1 MPEPTLRHIKMLEL
15 IPRRQ
20 PGLTASKL
28 KTRLAE
34 RDFEIDL
41 RTVQRDLNYL
51 SSVYAILSE
60 GERPQRWF
68 WAPDA
73 MALSIPAQDAHS
85 ALMWRLIEEHL
96 RPLLPR
102 AIQRDAEPQFAA
114 ARAYLETLG
123 EGKVAR
129 WKERMRVIPRA
140 FQLQVPEIQI
150 EVMAA
155 IQDALFQ
162 GCQLQVEYRSRG
174 TTKAKSWRTHPLG
187 LVMREGV
194 LYILATIENYTDLRQ
209 LVAHRID
216 LASVIDEPVQEPE
229 SFDLDAY
236 IEAGG
241 FSYVETGPIR
251 LRIRVDPYAARHILE
266 SPIARD
272 QKSKTLLDGQTE
284 FTATVVDTK
293 QLRWWLTGFG
303 DALEVVEPRN
313 LRAAMSEQ
321 AEAVAQMYRNG

>member
-1 MPEPTLRHIKMLEL
+1 MSEPTLRHIKMLEL

-20 PGLTASKL
+20 PGLTASEL
-28 KTRLAE
+28 NARLAD

-73 MALSIPAQDAHS
+73 AALSLPAQDSHS

-114 ARAYLETLG
+114 ARAYLGTLG

-129 WKERMRVIPRA
+129 WKERVRVIPRA
-140 FQLQVPEIQI
+140 FQLQVPEIPAD
-150 EVMAA
+150 VMTA

-174 TTKAKSWRTHPLG
+174 AGRSKSSRTHPLG
-187 LVMREGV
+187 LVMRDGIV
-194 LYILATIENYTDLRQ
+194 YILATIEDYTDLRQ

-216 LASVIDEPVQEPE
+216 SASLIDEPVREP
-229 SFDLDAY
+229 SGFDLDEY
-236 IEAGG
+236 IASGG
-241 FSYVETGPIR
+241 FSYVESGPIR
-251 LRIRVDPYAARHILE
+251 LVVRVDAYAAEHLLE
-266 SPIARD
+266 SPISSDQTAR
-272 QKSKTLLDGQTE
+272 TLDDGRVE
-284 FTATVVDTK
+284 FMATVVDTK

-303 DALEVVEPRN
+303 DALEVVEPRD
-313 LRAAMSEQ
+313 LRKAMAEQ
-321 AEAVAQMYRNG
+321 AEAVAEMYRND

>member
-15 IPRRQ
+15 IPRRR
-20 PGLTASKL
+20 PGLTASEL
-28 KTRLAE
+28 KIRLAE

-51 SSVYAILSE
+51 SSRYAILSE

-73 MALSIPAQDAHS
+73 MALSLPAQDAHS

-114 ARAYLETLG
+114 ARAYLKSLG
-123 EGKVAR
+123 EGKVAC
-129 WKERMRVIPRA
+129 WKERVRVIPRA
-140 FQLQVPEIQI
+140 FQLQVPDIPV

-162 GCQLQVEYRSRG
+162 GCQLQVKYRSRG
-174 TTKAKSWRTHPLG
+174 ARESRSWRTHPLG
-187 LVMREGV
+187 LVMREGI
-194 LYILATIENYTDLRQ
+194 LYILATIEDYTDLRQ
-209 LVAHRID
+209 LVAHRIVT
-216 LASVIDEPVQEPE
+216 ATIVDEPVQEPE
-229 SFDLDAY
+229 RFDLDAY
-236 IEAGG
+236 IAAGG
-241 FSYVETGPIR
+241 FSYVETGQIR
-251 LRIRVDPYAARHILE
+251 LKIRVDAYAAEHILE
-266 SPIARD
+266 SPIAPD
-272 QKSKTLLDGQTE
+272 QKSKTLPEGRIE

-293 QLRWWLTGFG
+293 QLRWWLTGFS
-303 DALEVVEPRN
+303 DALEVVEPLE
-313 LRAAMSEQ
+313 LRRAMAEQ
-321 AEAVAQMYRNG
+321 ANAVAEIYRLS

>member
-1 MPEPTLRHIKMLEL
+1 
-15 IPRRQ
+15 
-20 PGLTASKL
+20 
-28 KTRLAE
+28 
-34 RDFEIDL
+34 
-41 RTVQRDLNYL
+41 
-51 SSVYAILSE
+51 
-60 GERPQRWF
+60 
-68 WAPDA
+68 